1 MFEQACERFKTLNVT
16 MCIKPNKREWTMQH
30 HQTSTAPPLQC
41 VHKQSTYK
49 TLQHY
54 IRIMLQKVVR
64 DDDVDTVICFHHTM
78 YLCSILTND
87 AQLKTPCDF
96 TFAANNK
103 SIWIEVSQD
112 TRIGVWYF
120 KSIFYKITKLRCK
133 AYSKPCWHVKQ
144 LLEGLYTFMQ
154 MLRIGDCV

>member
-54 IRIMLQKVVR
+54 IRISCCR
-64 DDDVDTVICFHHTM
+64 RSSDDDVDTVICFHHTM
-78 YLCSILTND
+78 YFCSILTND
-87 AQLKTPCDF
+87 AQLNTPCDF

-112 TRIGVWYF
+112 ITIFTNKMLDTKTTR
-120 KSIFYKITKLRCK
+120 TL
-133 AYSKPCWHVKQ
+133 
-144 LLEGLYTFMQ
+144 
-154 MLRIGDCV
+154 